1 MSNEHCELVRRAIN
15 VLLPFLRLA
24 VQLVPVRYHHRRC
37 LDLSI
42 GNELMLMIVVV
53 FVVGDDVGVG
63 VVVVGSGD
71 GVAVDVG
78 NVVPVVPVVVLAI
91 LLVVTVVDNVFVVA
105 VVYVVVEHAIER

>member
-78 NVVPVVPVVVLAI
+78 NVVPVVVLAI